1 MNKSKMRDSV
11 KGLAKIQYY
20 NINLSVNAVK
30 YSEICDGMQKLRL
43 ATVFTS
49 KTVLA
54 FC

>member
-1 MNKSKMRDSV
+1 MRDRV

-20 NINLSVNAVK
+20 NINLGVNVVK
-30 YSEICDGMQKLRL
+30 YSEICDGMQKLKL
-43 ATVFTS
+43 TTVFTP